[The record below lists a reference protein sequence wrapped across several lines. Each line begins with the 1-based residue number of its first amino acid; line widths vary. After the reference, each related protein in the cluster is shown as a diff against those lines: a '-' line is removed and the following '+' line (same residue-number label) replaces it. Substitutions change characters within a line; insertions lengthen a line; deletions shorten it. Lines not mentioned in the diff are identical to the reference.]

1 MKVLTAAQMREIDR
15 RTMEAGIPGLVLM
28 ENAGHRVVEA
38 MDREFGPL
46 AAHHVVIVCGKGNN
60 GGDGLVVA
68 RQLHTRFH
76 PRRLDVI
83 LTADPAALQGDAA
96 ANWRMWR
103 ACGGEV
109 THEWTPELA
118 GATLVVDALLGTG
131 LAGPAGGAALD
142 WIRRMN
148 SGFPHARVVAVDIPS
163 GLPSDAG
170 KPVGEFARADLTVT
184 FTALKIAHALPPN
197 CDRMGKVVAGAIGT
211 PAAMLEQDPALWLHL
226 IEPDRF
232 RKFFAPR
239 ERGAHKGDF
248 GHVLVIGGAE
258 GKTGAAAMA
267 GAAALRSGAG
277 LVTVACA
284 NPAHPAL
291 IPELMTE
298 PLPSAD
304 SLAGVALRKSVVA
317 IGPGLGAS
325 SATAAL
331 VQRALASL
339 SCPVVVD
346 ADGLNVLAAAPWP
359 GGAALR
365 VLTPHP
371 GEMSRLTGLDPAEIQ
386 ARRIDVARA
395 LAMQRSAAVVLKGQR
410 TVVAFAD
417 GRVWINPTGTP
428 AMATGGSGDIL
439 TGMLA
444 GLLAQFPSDPEGAI
458 LAAVYLHGL
467 AGELGAKCLGEL
479 PLTATSLIDYLPRA
493 MHACL

>member
-28 ENAGHRVVEA
+28 ENAGHRLIEA
-38 MDREFGPL
+38 MDREYGPL
-46 AAHHVVIVCGKGNN
+46 GAHHVVIVCGKGNN

-68 RQLHTRFH
+68 RQLRTRYH

-96 ANWRMWR
+96 ANVRMWQ
-103 ACGGEV
+103 ACGGTV

-131 LAGPAGGAALD
+131 LAGPASGPALE
-142 WIRRMN
+142 WIRRIN
-148 SGFPHARVVAVDIPS
+148 GGFPHARVVAVDIPS
-163 GLPSDAG
+163 GLPSDSGEAA
-170 KPVGEFARADLTVT
+170 GEFARADLTVT

-197 CDRMGKVVAGAIGT
+197 CGRMGKVIVGAIRT
-211 PAAMLEQDPALWLHL
+211 PEAMMEEDPALWLEV

-232 RKFFAPR
+232 RKLLQPR
-239 ERGAHKGDF
+239 DRGAHKGDF
-248 GHVLVIGGAE
+248 GHVLVVGGAE

-267 GAAALRSGAG
+267 GSAALRSGAG

-298 PLPSAD
+298 LLPSAD
-304 SLAGVALRKSVVA
+304 SLAGLALRKSVVA
-317 IGPGLGAS
+317 IGPGLGTS
-325 SATAAL
+325 SAAAAL

-339 SCPVVVD
+339 PCPVVAD
-346 ADGLNVLAAAPWP
+346 ADALNVLASAPWP
-359 GGAALR
+359 VGTALR

-371 GEMSRLTGLDPAEIQ
+371 GEMSRLTGLDTAEIQ
-386 ARRIDVARA
+386 SRRIEVARTF
-395 LAMQRSAAVVLKGQR
+395 AMQRSAAVVLKGQR
-410 TVVAFAD
+410 TVVAFPG

-444 GLLAQFPSDPEGAI
+444 GLLAQFPRDPEGAI

-467 AGELGAKCLGEL
+467 AGELGAQRLGEL
-479 PLTATSLIDYLPRA
+479 PLTATSLLDYLPRA
-493 MHACL
+493 IHACL

>member
-15 RTMEAGIPGLVLM
+15 RTMEVGIPGLVLM

-38 MDREFGPL
+38 MDRELGPL

-96 ANWRMWR
+96 ANLRMWR
-103 ACGGEV
+103 ACGGAV

-142 WIRRMN
+142 WIRRIN

-170 KPVGEFARADLTVT
+170 EPVGESARADLTVT

-197 CDRMGKVVAGAIGT
+197 CDRMGKVVTGAIGT

-267 GAAALRSGAG
+267 GTAALRSGAG

-331 VQRALASL
+331 VQRALTSL

-359 GGAALR
+359 VGAALR

-371 GEMSRLTGLDPAEIQ
+371 GEMSRLTGLDTKEIQ
-386 ARRIDVARA
+386 AHRIDVARA
-395 LAMQRSAAVVLKGQR
+395 LAMQRSAVVVLKGQR

-428 AMATGGSGDIL
+428 AMATGGSGDVL

-493 MHACL
+493 IHACL